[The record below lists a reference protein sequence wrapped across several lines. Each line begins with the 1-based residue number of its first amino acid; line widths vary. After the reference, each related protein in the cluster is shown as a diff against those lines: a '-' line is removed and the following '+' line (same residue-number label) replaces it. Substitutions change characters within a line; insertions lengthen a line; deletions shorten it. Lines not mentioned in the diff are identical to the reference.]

1 MCYYLNGQPLVDLDT
16 LQQVLGISFF
26 RLSLLEQ
33 ALVHSS
39 YINEN
44 PKFSLISNE
53 RLEFLGDAILGEVI
67 AEKLYR
73 DFPFFDEGK
82 MSIIRAALVR
92 RDTLACVAGS
102 IKLGDYLYIGKGEAA
117 SGGRHKPV
125 NLAGALEAVIA
136 AVFLDRGREATKDL
150 ILKVFHGEFQKING
164 RNEIID
170 YKSQLQELT
179 QIQKQMPSYDTVS
192 VTGPAHDRR
201 FIVEVKIGNDILGT
215 GVGKNKK
222 TAEMQAA
229 RSAIKKLRVYFTQ

>member
-1 MCYYLNGQPLVDLDT
+1 MVDLDV
-16 LQQVLGISFF
+16 LQQVLGISFL

-44 PKFSLISNE
+44 PDFTLVSNE

-73 DFPFFDEGK
+73 DFSHFDEGK
-82 MSIIRAALVR
+82 MTITRAALVR
-92 RDTLACVAGS
+92 RDTLAHIAGS
-102 IKLGDYLYIGKGEAA
+102 IRLGDHLYIGKGEAA
-117 SGGRHKPV
+117 SGGRHKPA

-136 AVFLDRGREATKDL
+136 AVFLDRGREATKEF
-150 ILKVFHGEFQKING
+150 ILMMFHEELQ
-164 RNEIID
+164 EIISQDEIVD
-170 YKSQLQELT
+170 YKSQLQELM
-179 QIQKQMPSYDTVS
+179 QIQKQMPSYDMVR

-201 FIVEVKIGNDILGT
+201 FIVEVKVGNDVLGK

-229 RSAIKKLRVYFTQ
+229 RSALKKLSV